1 MVSTMKISEETKK
14 SLLKIGGEHTMKDG
28 KERFLRDIVRSLIEE
43 HKTKQK

>member
-28 KERFLRDIVRSLIEE
+28 KERSLEDIVRILIEE